1 MNVGGMMNMARIKYS
16 PLYLKAKTEL
26 IKMIKKGNFKNN
38 KLPPEDKL
46 SEILGISRS
55 TIREALI
62 TLDREGIITKKQGI
76 GNLIHKSTLE
86 TKMRIDLIRDFLKLL
101 EDGGY
106 KASVKRI
113 KSGWTDELTQFDV
126 KIPSFFEDKKYYLN
140 EFLYLADNQPAILAA
155 NIIPESVLNITLQ
168 NKETPFD
175 SFKGF
180 LNFLSKYTN
189 EEVSHSI
196 TRFVPSKVDM
206 RISKILK
213 IKENESIIKREE
225 FYYGIFDKLLCYSEI
240 FFHPNLINLTM
251 VHKLDQ

>member
-1 MNVGGMMNMARIKYS
+1 MNMARIKYS
-16 PLYLKAKTEL
+16 PLYLEAKIEL
-26 IKMIKKGNFKNN
+26 IKMLKKGDFKNN

-46 SEILGISRS
+46 SEMLGISRS

-113 KSGWTDELTQFDV
+113 KSGWTDKLTQFDT
-126 KIPSFFEDKKYYLN
+126 KIPSSFRDKKYFLI
-140 EFLYLADNQPAILAA
+140 EFLYLADSQPAILAI
-155 NIIPESVLNITLQ
+155 NIIPESVLNATPQ
-168 NKETPFD
+168 NEEMPFD
-175 SFKGF
+175 SFKKY
-180 LNFLSKYTN
+180 LNFLNKYTIEEISHSISKYTPGKAN
-189 EEVSHSI
+189 Q
-196 TRFVPSKVDM
+196 T
-206 RISKILK
+206 ISKILK
-213 IKENESIIKREE
+213 IKENEPIIKREE

-240 FFHPNLINLTM
+240 FFHPHLISLTM